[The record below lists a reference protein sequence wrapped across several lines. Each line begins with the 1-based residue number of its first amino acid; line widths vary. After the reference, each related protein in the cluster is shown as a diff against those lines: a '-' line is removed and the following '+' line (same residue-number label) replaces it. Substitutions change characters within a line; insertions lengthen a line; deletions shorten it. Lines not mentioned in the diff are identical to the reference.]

1 MKMGGWIISSLI
13 PTLSLWIGENWILG
27 DRVFFVINGRLF
39 LYLNRDWENDSLVE
53 VLDDSKNPSV
63 IANDEEIPDVIVIE
77 SDSKVED
84 NGEEIIGSDSEE
96 SNTIVTSLDDEV
108 SRMETALL
116 TKKKFYRI

>member
-1 MKMGGWIISSLI
+1 M
-13 PTLSLWIGENWILG
+13 G